1 MSFSESIT
9 GDLSDKRFYGIYR
22 GIVKDVNDPTG
33 KGRIKMQVPQILG
46 TAVTSWAWPIIG
58 VPENKKVPYGS
69 FFDYTDQYA
78 GSRTA
83 TANTSGGG
91 ALANTPIAMRL
102 GTTDSTATQYTFVD
116 GPYGTQITFEKAGIY
131 NLQWSGQFESSNV
144 ALQDVSIWLK
154 QNGVDIDG
162 STGLISVPGTHG
174 AANGH
179 TIVGWNYLINA
190 RAGDYVELWW
200 SSANENVYIAAY
212 PTNTSPVWPATA
224 SVVATV
230 DLVGGFVPL
239 PGDGCWVMFE
249 GGDPNF
255 PLWLGAF

>member
-1 MSFSESIT
+1 MYSEAIV

-22 GIVKDVNDPTG
+22 GIVVDANDPENLN
-33 KGRIKMQVPQILG
+33 RIKVQVPQILG
-46 TAVTSWAWPIIG
+46 TAVTSWSWPIIG
-58 VPENKKVPYGS
+58 IPENKKVPYGS

-78 GSRTA
+78 GSITA
-83 TANTSGGG
+83 TTNTTAGG

-102 GTTDSTATQYTFVD
+102 DTFDPAATQYTFVD
-116 GPYGTQITFEKAGIY
+116 GPHNTQITFQKAGIY
-131 NLQWSGQFESSNV
+131 NFQWSGQFVCSETV
-144 ALQDVSIWLK
+144 AHDVTVWLK
-154 QNGVDIDG
+154 QNSVDIPG

-174 AANGH
+174 GINGH

-190 RAGDYVELWW
+190 AAGDYVELWW
-200 SSANENVYIAAY
+200 SSESEKIFISTYPANS
-212 PTNTSPVWPATA
+212 SPAWPSTA
-224 SVVATV
+224 SVVATI
-230 DLVGGFVPL
+230 DLVGGFKPL